1 MGCVPIG
8 LLTTQTGQLSLP
20 FGRPELLAIV
30 VVSGTLGAAVPSFL
44 FLSAIRLIG
53 GMRTGILML
62 FEPVVAV
69 TLAAI
74 LLHEAIRP
82 VQVLGAL
89 GVLGAAIVLRRSG
102 PGESDDRTISD
113 DEPLTVGLTGGP

>member
-1 MGCVPIG
+1 MQIAMIAASFSPGEAD
-8 LLTTQTGQLSLP
+8 
-20 FGRPELLAIV
+20 ELRRSMAAWKR
-30 VVSGTLGAAVPSFL
+30 SGGVHKFQD
-44 FLSAIRLIG
+44 RLIG

-82 VQVLGAL
+82 VQVLGAV
-89 GVLGAAIVLRRSG
+89 GVLGAAIVLRRSAS
-102 PGESDDRTISD
+102 GEPDDRTISD
-113 DEPLTVGLTGGP
+113 DEELLGVGLTGGP